1 MNPPPHVPRDP
12 QTEGGLRLRPIGPTD
27 TAEFYAAFLE
37 AWPTLRPWMNWGD
50 EIRDIRSAQ
59 AHLELKAEEWRRSEA
74 YSFLVESEE
83 GRFVGMCGLSQF
95 NWRHRFA
102 NVGYWVRPSQRG
114 RGIMPVAVR
123 VLARFGF
130 EALHLHRLELLIE
143 PGNTASRRAAEKAGA
158 HFEGQLRGRI
168 CNQNTAREALM
179 FSLVPTDLESRSPDY
194 SETLPTKF
202 RT

>member
-1 MNPPPHVPRDP
+1 VNPNHVPRNSLTDGWI
-12 QTEGGLRLRPIGPTD
+12 QIRPIGPED

-37 AWPTLRPWMNWGD
+37 SWPTLRPWMNWGD

-59 AHLELKAEEWRRSEA
+59 AHLELKAEEWRRNEA
-74 YSFLVESEE
+74 YTFLVESVDR
-83 GRFVGMCGLSQF
+83 RFLGVCGLTQF

-114 RGIMPVAVR
+114 KAIMPAAVR
-123 VLARFGF
+123 VLARFAF
-130 EALHLHRLELLIE
+130 EVLHLHRMELLIE
-143 PGNTASRRAAEKAGA
+143 PSNMASRRAAEKSGA

-168 CNQNTAREALM
+168 CNRNTARDALM
-179 FSLVPTDLESRSPDY
+179 FSLIPADLESRSPDY